1 MTVGQ
6 LINEKIG
13 WAGRMISGSK
23 SGYRTLHPNNFALF
37 NSNICT
43 KTGKIWWGDI
53 DLTESKQVLLD
64 IAESTGEEIYV
75 LFEMDGRF
83 ENEDSPKL
91 DKAVVVFYPDQMFK
105 VREDLQEYYQL

>member
-1 MTVGQ
+1 MTVEQ

-23 SGYRTLHPNNFALF
+23 SGYRVLHPNNFAIF

-43 KTGKIWWGDI
+43 KNGKIWWGDI
-53 DLTESKQVLLD
+53 DLTKSKQDLLD
-64 IAESTGEEIYV
+64 IAESAGEEIYV

-91 DKAVVVFYPDQMFK
+91 DKAVVIFYPGQTFK
-105 VREDLQEYYQL
+105 VRKDLQEYY

>member
-1 MTVGQ
+1 MNAQQ

-23 SGYRTLHPNNFALF
+23 SGYRITHPDNFAMF

-43 KTGKIWWGDI
+43 KSGKIWWGDI
-53 DLTESKQVLLD
+53 DLTKSKQDLLD
-64 IAESTGEEIYV
+64 IAEATGEELYV

-83 ENEDSPKL
+83 ENEDNPKL
-91 DKAVVVFYPDQMFK
+91 DRAAVVFYPDQMFK
-105 VREDLQEYYQL
+105 VREDISDHVKL